1 MSEPVKR
8 GPGRPRVE
16 KTRRQRR
23 VYKLSESVG
32 VSERFA
38 FSMSPQLRADT
49 RDIAAELG
57 VHEADVAREWFEAG
71 VKRHRSGV
79 APVVDK

>member
-8 GPGRPRVE
+8 GRGRPSVE
-16 KTRRQRR
+16 KTQRQRR

-38 FSMSPQLRADT
+38 FSMATQLRADI

-57 VHEADVAREWFEAG
+57 VHEADVAREWCEAG
-71 VKRHRSGV
+71 VKRHRSDV

>member
-1 MSEPVKR
+1 MTDPVKR
-8 GPGRPRVE
+8 GPGRPHVE

-38 FSMSPQLRADT
+38 FSMSPQLRADI

-57 VHEADVAREWFEAG
+57 VHEADVAREWCEAG